1 MATDPTAIIG
11 ALRDVLLEHMSDP
24 DEWDLDWCRVER
36 ALIVAKSGRILAEEE
51 FCDGDT
57 PTGLMLTMG
66 DGSEILLTVSNGV
79 R

>member
-1 MATDPTAIIG
+1 MKTEPNAILG
-11 ALRDVLLEHMSDP
+11 ALREVLLEHMSDP
-24 DEWDLDWCRVER
+24 NEWDLDWCRVER
-36 ALIVAKSGRILAEEE
+36 ALIVGKSGRILAEEE

-57 PTGLMLTMG
+57 PVGLMLTMG